1 MKKNIYTGLVALIL
15 LAMTLAVSAQSPELY
30 FKAAGSPVNPR
41 VAMSWNRYHSYAGIV
56 DFCNRLSKAYPGL
69 VTMQSAG
76 KSVQGR
82 DMIYL
87 TITEKGAVPHNHK
100 PGYYVGANIHS
111 IEIQGTEMAMYL
123 AWYLCEMYNEN
134 NTFIKELLRDRT
146 FYIFPTNNPDGRD
159 HFVSKAASPRS
170 GLAPRDDDRDGLFD
184 EDGFDDMNG
193 DGERSQMRK
202 KNPNGQYR
210 VDPNDPRKMIRVGP
224 GEKGEY
230 DLIGSEGGIDNDGDG
245 RVDEDGAGSYDANR
259 DWGYNWRPNFIQ
271 SGADKYPFS
280 FPENQAVRDFAMK
293 HMNIA
298 GTQSYH
304 NSGGM
309 VLRGPSVEGGGSEV
323 YSAQDDAVIDA
334 IGKVGEKLIQ
344 GYRLLL
350 IWRDMYTV
358 WGGELD
364 WWYASQGAYAF
375 SNELWTG
382 SLMFNQQTSAAA
394 TPSTQQAQ
402 GGGQRG
408 MGGMGQQALPQ
419 FNWDQYDFDQLLLA
433 GDAFI
438 PWTEVD
444 HPEHGKVEIGGFTK
458 SIGRLHPGFLLETDA
473 HRNTSFLLYHAYQ
486 LPKLEVTDIKVNDIG
501 GGLKEVIATIENKR
515 MMPTHSAQN
524 IRYRID
530 PPNYIY
536 LEGGKVV
543 AGLVVSGQNLDVF
556 TEQVKNPEKME
567 IPNIRGN
574 STLTIKWI
582 VSSGSKFTVRV
593 ESVKGGRA
601 SASTK

>member
-1 MKKNIYTGLVALIL
+1 
-15 LAMTLAVSAQSPELY
+15 
-30 FKAAGSPVNPR
+30 
-41 VAMSWNRYHSYAGIV
+41 
-56 DFCNRLSKAYPGL
+56 
-69 VTMQSAG
+69 
-76 KSVQGR
+76 
-82 DMIYL
+82 
-87 TITEKGAVPHNHK
+87 
-100 PGYYVGANIHS
+100 
-111 IEIQGTEMAMYL
+111 
-123 AWYLCEMYNEN
+123 
-134 NTFIKELLRDRT
+134 IKDLLRDKV
-146 FYIFPTNNPDGRD
+146 FYIFPTNNPDGRE
-159 HFVSKAASPRS
+159 HFVTQAATPRS

-202 KNPNGQYR
+202 KNPDGQYR

-230 DLIGSEGGIDNDGDG
+230 DLIGTEGGIDNDNDG
-245 RVDEDGAGSYDANR
+245 RTDEDGPGSYDANR

-280 FPENQAVRDFAMK
+280 FPENQAVRDFGFK

-309 VLRGPSVEGGGSEV
+309 VLKGPSVEGGGSEV
-323 YSAQDDAVIDA
+323 YSREDEMVITA

-344 GYRLLL
+344 GYRLVT
-350 IWRDMYTV
+350 IWSDMYTV

-364 WWYASQGAYAF
+364 WWYASIGAFTY

-382 SLMFNQQTSAAA
+382 NLMFNSVTPAA
-394 TPSTQQAQ
+394 TATPTPQSQ
-402 GGGQRG
+402 GGGMRG
-408 MGGMGQQALPQ
+408 GQAQQETPQ
-419 FNWDQYDFDQLLLA
+419 FSWDQYDFDKLLLA

-444 HPEHGKVEIGGFTK
+444 HPVHGKVEIGGFTK
-458 SIGRLHPGFLLETDA
+458 AIGRLHPGFLLETDA
-473 HRNTSFLLYHAYQ
+473 HRNTAFLLYHAYNT
-486 LPKLEVTDIKVNDIG
+486 PKLEVTDIKVNDIG
-501 GGLKEVIATIENKR
+501 GGLKEVIATIENTR

-536 LEGGKVV
+536 LDGGNVV
-543 AGLVVSGQNLDVF
+543 AGMVVTGQNNDVF
-556 TEQVKNPEKME
+556 TEQIKNPSRME

-574 STLTIKWI
+574 SKLTIKWI

-601 SASTK
+601 TSSTK

>member
-1 MKKNIYTGLVALIL
+1 MKKYYKIGLMTALSLVLTVI
-15 LAMTLAVSAQSPELY
+15 TVAQSPDMY
-30 FKAAGSPVNPR
+30 FQAVGSPVNPK
-41 VAMSWNRYHSYAGIV
+41 VAMSWNRYHTNAGIA
-56 DFCNRLSKAYPGL
+56 DFCNRMAKAFPNL
-69 VTMQSAG
+69 VTVSSAG

-82 DMIYL
+82 DMLYL
-87 TITEKGAVPHNHK
+87 TVTEKGNVPDTQK

-123 AWYLCEMYNEN
+123 AWYLCEMHAGNP
-134 NTFIKELLRDRT
+134 FIQELLRDKV
-146 FYIFPTNNPDGRD
+146 FYVFPTNNPDGRE
-159 HFVSKAASPRS
+159 HFMTLASTPRS
-170 GLAPRDDDRDGLFD
+170 GLAPRDDDRDGLVD
-184 EDGFDDMNG
+184 EDGFDDLNG

-202 KNPNGQYR
+202 KNPNGEYR
-210 VDPNDPRKMIRVGP
+210 TDPNDPRKMVRVIEGQQ
-224 GEKGEY
+224 GEW
-230 DLIGSEGGIDNDGDG
+230 DLIGSEGQIDNDNDG
-245 RVDEDGAGSYDANR
+245 RTDEDGVGSYDANR

-280 FPENQAVRDFAMK
+280 FPENQAVRDFGLK

-323 YSAQDDAVIDA
+323 YSREDDAVIDA
-334 IGKVGEKLIQ
+334 IGKVGEKLIV
-344 GYRLLL
+344 GYRLVT
-350 IWRDMYTV
+350 IWSDMYTV

-364 WWYASQGAYAF
+364 WWYASQGAFVY
-375 SNELWTG
+375 SNELWNG
-382 SLMFNQQTSAAA
+382 NLMFNQLAPASTTPAAGAQGQGQRGGQAQAAA
-394 TPSTQQAQ
+394 TP
-402 GGGQRG
+402 
-408 MGGMGQQALPQ
+408 Q
-419 FNWDQYDFDQLLLA
+419 FTWDQYDFDKLLLM

-444 HPEHGKVEIGGFTK
+444 HPVHGKVEVGGFTK
-458 SIGRLHPGFLLETDA
+458 AFGRLHPGFILETDA
-473 HRNTSFLLYHAYQ
+473 HRNTAFLIYHAYQ
-486 LPKLEVTDIKVNDIG
+486 TPKLEVTEIKVNDIG

-524 IRYRID
+524 IRYKID
-530 PPNYIY
+530 PPDYIY
-536 LEGGKVV
+536 LDGGTVV
-543 AGLVVSGQNLDVF
+543 TGLVVTGAALDVF
-556 TEQVKNPEKME
+556 TEQKVNPAKME

-574 STLTIKWI
+574 SKLTIKWI

-601 SASTK
+601 SAQSK

>member
-1 MKKNIYTGLVALIL
+1 MKKQIINSLAALLL
-15 LAMTLAVSAQSPELY
+15 LALPVLVSAQSPEFY
-30 FKAAGSPVNPR
+30 FKAAGSPVKPK
-41 VAMSWNRYHSYAGIV
+41 VDMSWNRYHSNSGIV
-56 DFCNRLSKAYPGL
+56 DFCNRLSKAYPNL

-87 TITEKGAVPHNHK
+87 TITEKGTVPHNHK

-134 NTFIKELLRDRT
+134 NAFIKELLRDRS

-159 HFVSKAASPRS
+159 HFVTKAATPRS

-184 EDGFDDMNG
+184 EDGFDDLNG

-210 VDPNDPRKMIRVGP
+210 IDPNDTRKMIRVGP

-230 DLIGSEGGIDNDGDG
+230 DLLGTEGGIDNDGDG
-245 RVDEDGAGSYDANR
+245 RTDEDGPGSYDANR

-271 SGADKYPFS
+271 GGADKYPFT
-280 FPENQAVRDFAMK
+280 FPENQAVRDFAFR
-293 HMNIA
+293 HMNIVGA
-298 GTQSYH
+298 QAYH

-309 VLRGPSVEGGGSEV
+309 ILRGPSVEGGGSEV
-323 YSAQDDAVIDA
+323 YSRDDDMVVDA
-334 IGKVGEKLIQ
+334 IGKVGEKLIP
-344 GYRLLL
+344 GYRLLTVWKDL
-350 IWRDMYTV
+350 YTV
-358 WGGELD
+358 WGGEFD
-364 WWYASQGAYAF
+364 WWYGSQGAFVYC
-375 SNELWTG
+375 NELWTG
-382 SLMFNQQTSAAA
+382 SLMFNQQ
-394 TPSTQQAQ
+394 STGLPDQQAAGQ
-402 GGGQRG
+402 GRG
-408 MGGMGQQALPQ
+408 MGQAQTQTTPR

-444 HPEHGKVEIGGFTK
+444 HPVHGKVEIGGFTK
-458 SIGRLHPGFLLETDA
+458 SIGRLHPGFMIETDA
-473 HRNTSFLLYHAYQ
+473 HRNTAFLLYHAYQ
-486 LPKLEVTDIKVNDIG
+486 LPKLEVTDVKVNDIG

-515 MMPTHSAQN
+515 MTPTHSAQN
-524 IRYRID
+524 LRYKID

-536 LEGGKVV
+536 LDGGNIV
-543 AGLVVSGQNLDVF
+543 AGLLVSGQNLDVF
-556 TEQVKNPEKME
+556 TEQRRNPERME

-574 STLTIKWI
+574 STVTIKWI

-593 ESVKGGRA
+593 ESVKGGRS